1 MGAVLEMMRTF
12 LGAAAL
18 LAVAA
23 CSQGAGPGN
32 AGTEAGIAVPSAES
46 RALGVVGQVRTI
58 FGGIGSDDAVRAPR
72 SIPGG
77 FAPEAIAAEPGAYR
91 LVQINALGLQ
101 EPARV
106 IQENGDEVTLALQS
120 GPTAAFDGG
129 VLVATRGFG
138 DDLITMESRGVLETL
153 RAGGGTLTRRM
164 ETLDAQ
170 DQVLTDSFACTIA
183 PAGEETVNLG
193 LREATL
199 RRFDEN
205 CRSAAIIFDNIYW
218 VDGSGSIVAS
228 RQYVSPTVAYL
239 RSNRL

>member
-1 MGAVLEMMRTF
+1 MTRRY

-18 LAVAA
+18 LALMG
-23 CSQGAGPGN
+23 CSQGAGPGD
-32 AGTEAGIAVPSAES
+32 AGNEAGVAVPDAET
-46 RALGVVGQVRTI
+46 RALGIVGQVRTI
-58 FGGIGSDDAVRAPR
+58 FGGIGSDEGVRASR

-77 FAPEAIAAEPGAYR
+77 FTPEAIAAEPGAYR
-91 LVQINALGLQ
+91 LVQINALGLL

-106 IQENGDEVTLALQS
+106 IQENGDEITMALQS

-138 DDLITMESRGVLETL
+138 DDLITMGSAGVLEAL
-153 RAGGGTLTRRM
+153 RAGGGSVTRRM
-164 ETLDAQ
+164 ETLDPQ
-170 DQVLTDSFACTIA
+170 DQVLTDSFECTIA
-183 PAGEETVNLG
+183 PAGTETISLG
-193 LREATL
+193 VREASL

-205 CRSAAIIFDNIYW
+205 CRGTALVFDNIYW
-218 VDGSGSIVAS
+218 LDGAGSIVAS